1 VAEERQGEEARVQ
14 RIVGAIWEKELGVA
28 RVLPESDFFELGGD
42 SLRILNM
49 LLRLEAE
56 LGIEVAAGALF
67 QAPTLHEFC
76 ALLAG
81 ELRRVAEPTSSAF
94 LEGTL

>member
-1 VAEERQGEEARVQ
+1 VQEAQQDEARLQ

-28 RVLPESDFFELGGD
+28 RVVPESDFFELGGD

-49 LLRLEAE
+49 LLRLESE

-67 QAPTLHEFC
+67 EAPTLREFC

-81 ELRRVAEPTSSAF
+81 EPPRAAEPASPAI
-94 LEGTL
+94 LEGTF